1 MKKLNKNNKV
11 ENLDPNH
18 ISLVQIEQAI
28 SHLDHL
34 NLDLINFIGFP
45 KRTLIVNF
53 PVEMDDGSIQT
64 FQGYRILH
72 NKFMGPG
79 KGGIRYHPEVSLE
92 EVTSLAALM
101 TWKCA
106 LIKVPFGGA
115 KGGVVCDT
123 KKLSQGELRR
133 LTRRFITELGDNIGP
148 HTDIPAPDLYTNELT
163 MAWIFDTYDIM
174 HPGLNNSPVVTGK
187 PLNLGGSAGRTEATG
202 RGCVY
207 ATKRFISQNPLPDL
221 KEIKGARITI
231 QGFGNVGST
240 AARLFQE
247 DGALVVAISDSQ
259 GGIYNENGI
268 NLDLA
273 QNYKKEH
280 GTVVGLPETLT
291 ITNEDLLELE
301 TDILVPAAL
310 GQQIRKENANNIN
323 AKIIVEGANGP
334 TTPDADAI
342 LNDKGII
349 VIPDILANSGGV
361 TVSYFEWV
369 QNIENQEWTL
379 DDING
384 KLKNKINKAVDVVLN
399 RWRKLYEES
408 NKNGAKKSSN
418 NSMKNYSVDLRTAS
432 MVVAIERLA
441 YVIRERGI
449 WP

>member
-1 MKKLNKNNKV
+1 MKKSTKKKKA
-11 ENLDPNH
+11 ENLDHIH
-18 ISLVQIEQAI
+18 ISRVQIERAI
-28 SHLDHL
+28 SYLDHL
-34 NLDLINFIGFP
+34 KPNLINFIGFP
-45 KRTLIVNF
+45 KRTVIVNF

-64 FQGYRILH
+64 FQGYRVLH

-79 KGGIRYHPEVSLE
+79 KGGIRYHPEVSSE
-92 EVTSLAALM
+92 EVASLAALM

-123 KKLSQGELRR
+123 KKLSRGELRR

-148 HTDIPAPDLYTNELT
+148 HTDIPAPDLYTNELI

-187 PLNLGGSAGRTEATG
+187 PLNLGGSAGRAEATG

-207 ATKRFISQNPLPDL
+207 ATKRFISKNPLPDL
-221 KEIKGARITI
+221 KEIKGARVVV

-240 AARLFQE
+240 AAKLFQQ
-247 DGALVVAISDSQ
+247 DGAIVVAISDSQ

-268 NLDLA
+268 DLDLA

-310 GQQIRKENANNIN
+310 GQQIKRDNVHKIN
-323 AKIIVEGANGP
+323 TKIIVEGANGP
-334 TTPDADAI
+334 TTPDADVI
-342 LNDKGII
+342 LNEKNII

-369 QNIENQEWTL
+369 QNIENQEWPL
-379 DDING
+379 DEINR
-384 KLKNKINKAVDVVLN
+384 KLKNKIFNAVDVVIN
-399 RWRKLYEES
+399 RWRKLSEES
-408 NKNGAKKSSN
+408 NNNTKESSKNTIR
-418 NSMKNYSVDLRTAS
+418 NYPVDLRIAS
-432 MVVAIERLA
+432 LVVAIERLA
-441 YVIRERGI
+441 NVIDERGI

>member
-1 MKKLNKNNKV
+1 MKKLTKKKKD
-11 ENLDPNH
+11 ENLDPIH
-18 ISLVQIEQAI
+18 ISLVQIERAI
-28 SHLDHL
+28 CHLDHL
-34 NLDLINFIGFP
+34 KSDLISFIGFP
-45 KRTLIVNF
+45 KRTVIVNF

-79 KGGIRYHPEVSLE
+79 KGGIRYHPEISHE

-123 KKLSQGELRR
+123 KKLSRGELRR

-207 ATKRFISQNPLPDL
+207 ATERFISQNPLPGL
-221 KEIKGARITI
+221 KTIKGARVIV

-240 AARLFQE
+240 VAKLFQE

-291 ITNEDLLELE
+291 ITNEDLLEHE

-310 GQQIRKENANNIN
+310 GQQIRRDNAKNIK

-334 TTPDADAI
+334 TTPDADVI
-342 LNDKGII
+342 LYEKGII

-369 QNIENQEWTL
+369 QNIENQEWAL
-379 DDING
+379 DEINL
-384 KLKNKINKAVDVVLN
+384 KLKNKIFDAVDVVIN
-399 RWRKLYEES
+399 RWRNLLEKYNNNNS
-408 NKNGAKKSSN
+408 KQSSN
-418 NSMKNYSVDLRTAS
+418 NSIMNYPVDLRTAS
-432 MVVAIERLA
+432 LVVAIERLA
-441 YVIRERGI
+441 YVIAERGI